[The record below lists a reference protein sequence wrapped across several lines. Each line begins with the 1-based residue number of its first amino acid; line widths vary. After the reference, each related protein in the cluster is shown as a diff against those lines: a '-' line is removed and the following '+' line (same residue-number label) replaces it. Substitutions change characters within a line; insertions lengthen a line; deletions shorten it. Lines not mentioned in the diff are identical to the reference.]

1 MQGEMDGWE
10 GQWWLTCSQTAPEL
24 GTYDSMTA
32 PILAVPANSAAT
44 AARAAFLPLAALAP
58 LVVGALTAP
67 AQAGPV
73 LCTTTLEAPMDA
85 EMGSAPVEVTRCGV
99 TSSPVEVMQR
109 RYYSYSAPY
118 ASGINILHQLTDA
131 LGLALSGPG
140 GNKLVGVGFP
150 DQAIVWDG
158 SAIENTYG
166 VMLNDQNGLM
176 PVRTSDISNGFGASL
191 VPGPEPAY
199 VQQPA
204 STTWTPPVRGLW

>member
-1 MQGEMDGWE
+1 MDGWE
-10 GQWWLTCSQTAPEL
+10 GQRWLTCTQIAPER
-24 GTYDSMTA
+24 GPYDPMTA
-32 PILAVPANSAAT
+32 PILAVPAISAAKV
-44 AARAAFLPLAALAP
+44 ARAASLPLAALAP
-58 LVVGALTAP
+58 LLAGVLTAP

-85 EMGSAPVEVTRCGV
+85 AAGSAPVEVTRCAV
-99 TSSPVEVMQR
+99 TSTPEQVMER

-118 ASGINILHQLTDA
+118 ASGINVLHQLTDA

-150 DQAIVWDG
+150 DQSIVWDG
-158 SAIENTYG
+158 SAVENTYE
-166 VMLNDQNGLM
+166 VMLNDQSGLM

-191 VPGPEPAY
+191 VPAPEPAY

-204 STTWTPPVRGLW
+204 DTTWIPPVRGLW